1 MSRLPKDTWSIDL
14 SPLTKLHVCVETQKE
29 KRKQKKG
36 VCECKMDGR
45 VKKKQRE
52 AAWKN
57 LINAD
62 NVSWWSPPTRV
73 RRKDSCFSPD
83 SHRLVNRIVLL
94 QLQPCWR
101 WIWTWQQTRGT
112 LLAALSFNNRYPSP
126 SVSSV
131 SWVCSCLFWP
141 SFLLYVYLSSFFFFL
156 MLFLFPAMCFQPLH
170 LGSRSFSTPVTLLFI
185 FPCNP
190 PFIPLF
196 NLFLFPS
203 PSHSF
208 HLSIATSAGTNC
220 SKRFYKAEYL
230 LPER

>member
-1 MSRLPKDTWSIDL
+1 MSRLPKDTWGIDL

-29 KRKQKKG
+29 KEKEKKG

-45 VKKKQRE
+45 VRKKQRE

-57 LINAD
+57 LMNAD
-62 NVSWWSPPTRV
+62 SVSWWSPPTRV
-73 RRKDSCFSPD
+73 WRKDSCFSPD

-94 QLQPCWR
+94 QLQPCWQ

-141 SFLLYVYLSSFFFFL
+141 FFLLSVSLSPFFFL
-156 MLFLFPAMCFQPLH
+156 SYALSISCNVFPTSAPGFQELFY
-170 LGSRSFSTPVTLLFI
+170 
-185 FPCNP
+185 PCDA
-190 PFIPLF
+190 
-196 NLFLFPS
+196 
-203 PSHSF
+203 SF
-208 HLSIATSAGTNC
+208 HLPLQPAFHTLIQSLPFPLSLPLFSSLYCYIYW
-220 SKRFYKAEYL
+220 YKL
-230 LPER
+230 QQKIL